1 MKIKNL
7 YENFRKLLG
16 FEVEKPKIQEFII
29 NLNKKKL
36 IINYEKTILYIIFVY
51 KLLNS
56 FLNKFIVRLINY
68 LNFC

>member
-36 IINYEKTILYIIFVY
+36 IINYEKMILYI
-51 KLLNS
+51 
-56 FLNKFIVRLINY
+56 
-68 LNFC
+68 